1 MSKNLTSP
9 LRSRGALGNPDNRY
23 AEWQREA
30 VDDGWGSL
38 DQPVEPIR
46 TTLTRDTSRTIITYN
61 DSPDVGFDRSINPY
75 RGCEH
80 GCIYCFARPTHAY
93 LSLSP
98 GLDFETKL
106 FYKPDAATQL
116 RNELDKKSYQP
127 QPLMLGI
134 NTDAWQ
140 PAERQLGIT
149 RQVLEV
155 LQEYRHPLGI
165 VTKSALIERDIDIL
179 AEMAQHHLVSVA
191 ISITTLDRSLAR
203 TLEPR
208 AAAPQRRLE
217 TVRRLADAGIPVGVL
232 VAPLIPVLTDS
243 ELETI
248 MEASRDA
255 GAKYA
260 GYVLLRMPLEIEGL
274 FEQWLHTHAP
284 LKAEHVLSRMR
295 DSHGGKTYDTR
306 FGDRMRG
313 NGPYAE
319 LIAQRYRMA
328 RKKFDLDHDTPLD
341 ISQFKRPGDT
351 QMTLF

>member
-1 MSKNLTSP
+1 VAKDLKQPMHG
-9 LRSRGALGNPDNRY
+9 RGALGNPDNRF
-23 AEWQREA
+23 ADWQREA
-30 VDDGWGSL
+30 IDDGWGSL
-38 DQPVEPIR
+38 DQPIEPLR
-46 TTLTRDTSRTIITYN
+46 TTVTRDASRSIITYN

-106 FYKPDAATQL
+106 FYKPDAATLL
-116 RNELDKKSYQP
+116 RNELEKRSYQCE
-127 QPLMLGI
+127 PLMLGI
-134 NTDAWQ
+134 NTDAYQ
-140 PAERQLGIT
+140 PVERQLGIT

-179 AEMAQHHLVSVA
+179 AEMAQAQLVSVA
-191 ISITTLDRSLAR
+191 ISITTLDRSLSR

-217 TVRRLADAGIPVGVL
+217 AVRRLADAGIPVGVL

-243 ELETI
+243 ELEKI

-255 GAKYA
+255 GASYA

-295 DSHGGKTYDTR
+295 DSHGGKTYDSR
-306 FGDRMRG
+306 FGERMRG
-313 NGPYAE
+313 HGPYAE
-319 LIAQRYRMA
+319 LIAQRYRSA
-328 RKKFDLDHDTPLD
+328 RKKLDLDRHTELDT
-341 ISQFKRPGDT
+341 SQFKRPGDT
-351 QMTLF
+351 QLGLF

>member
-1 MSKNLTSP
+1 VAKDLKQPMHG
-9 LRSRGALGNPDNRY
+9 RGALGNPDNRF
-23 AEWQREA
+23 ADWQREA
-30 VDDGWGSL
+30 IDDGWGSL
-38 DQPVEPIR
+38 DQPIEPLR
-46 TTLTRDTSRTIITYN
+46 TTVTRDASRSIITYN

-106 FYKPDAATQL
+106 FYKPDAATLL
-116 RNELDKKSYQP
+116 RNELEKRSYQCE
-127 QPLMLGI
+127 PLMLGI
-134 NTDAWQ
+134 NTDAYQ
-140 PAERQLGIT
+140 PVERQLGIT

-179 AEMAQHHLVSVA
+179 AEMAQAQLVSVA
-191 ISITTLDRSLAR
+191 ISITTLDRSLSR

-243 ELETI
+243 ELEKI

-255 GAKYA
+255 GASYA

-295 DSHGGKTYDTR
+295 DSHGGKTYDSR
-306 FGDRMRG
+306 FGERMRG
-313 NGPYAE
+313 HGPYAE
-319 LIAQRYRMA
+319 LIAQRYRSA
-328 RKKFDLDHDTPLD
+328 RKKLDLDRHTELDT
-341 ISQFKRPGDT
+341 SQFKRPGDT
-351 QMTLF
+351 QLGLF